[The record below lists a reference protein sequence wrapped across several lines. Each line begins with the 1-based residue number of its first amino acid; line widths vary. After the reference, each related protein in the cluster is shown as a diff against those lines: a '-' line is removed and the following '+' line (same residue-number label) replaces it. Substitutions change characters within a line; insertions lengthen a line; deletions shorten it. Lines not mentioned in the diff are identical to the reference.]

1 MSLNIAFTASIVLA
15 LTFGCKSIEKS
26 SRDSDAASLQSS
38 AEQSIAAQVALH
50 QSVIARSPALFGQQI
65 RSNDLDAARKTAET
79 MYRTLEA
86 LESSRQLAS
95 QVCFGGAEMACST
108 FRKYMSQ
115 DIKSLYE
122 GFVVSNSLS
131 TGELL
136 KIATKIETSASLQ
149 YR

>member
-1 MSLNIAFTASIVLA
+1 MKFKLFMVASVA
-15 LTFGCKSIEKS
+15 LTMAAGCKSIEKS
-26 SRDSDAASLQSS
+26 SDGASMRAAESPSM
-38 AEQSIAAQVALH
+38 AEQIALH
-50 QSVIARSPALFGQQI
+50 QSVITKAPSEFSQQV
-65 RSNDLDAARKTAET
+65 RANDLEGARKTAET

-86 LESSRQLAS
+86 LESSRPLAS
-95 QVCFGGAEMACST
+95 QVCFGGSEIACST

-115 DIKSLYE
+115 DIKSLYD

-136 KIATKIETSASLQ
+136 KIATKIETSAALQ